1 VLKPFIFIKTD
12 KDFYMKGKNANVI
25 QDFKMVE
32 TERGRAV
39 IFHNKHGIKRLI
51 IPIKILQSL
60 TN

>member
-1 VLKPFIFIKTD
+1 
-12 KDFYMKGKNANVI
+12 MKGKNANVI